1 MMKLK
6 ICIDPGHGGRDP
18 GAVGQGGLKEK
29 DVVLKIAL
37 KLGRLLTKQNIDVD
51 FTRTTDIALGNTLD
65 DDLNLRSNIANKIKA
80 DYFISIHC
88 NSSSNP
94 GARGIETYALAP
106 GGHAE
111 KLARAVQRRLVIE
124 TGREDRG
131 VKFANYAVL
140 RKTNMPAILIEV
152 CFISNFEE
160 EIRLKDDAFLDRVAN
175 AIAGGVFDFL
185 GIQYEGE
192 VIKVIDNVKDALNKL
207 VEKGVINSPDYWLKA
222 VDVVKHLDVLL
233 INMANKLQ

>member
-1 MMKLK
+1 MKLK

-51 FTRTTDIALGNTLD
+51 FTRTTDIALGNTLN

-94 GARGIETYALAP
+94 RARGIETYALAP

-160 EIRLKDDAFLDRVAN
+160 EVRLKDEDFLDRVAN

-233 INMANKLQ
+233 INMANKLK